1 MVSKISASA
10 AITRKQDDLTR
21 GWRLSRTTTPTEYW
35 VLMTSARRSGGYL
48 MSPDPSHPIDK
59 QIAAIALSYDLEV
72 VTRNVRDFSAT
83 GVKLFNPF
91 Y

>member
-1 MVSKISASA
+1 
-10 AITRKQDDLTR
+10 
-21 GWRLSRTTTPTEYW
+21 
-35 VLMTSARRSGGYL
+35 
-48 MSPDPSHPIDK
+48 MSPDPSDPIDK